1 MPKYSKS
8 LIDRYLLGEEV
19 KDVNFDELEN
29 DLDFIIAAIEQ
40 SDDKKMAFH
49 AGENVKKDINFVKY
63 IMNEYGEDVE
73 FVEQI
78 VSDYKKIHE
87 EQDDFCD
94 IFEVNI
100 LLEKFYFNL
109 GKERSDE
116 FIKYRIT
123 NHATAIRLFINLEE
137 VKFINVEH
145 IFIGYDGII
154 NYMAKVQLE
163 DYFDKELYPLEETLH
178 ERLSS
183 KENISPRKMVNTL
196 LSIIKSYDDILY
208 WYVARHIELLD
219 DLKERVSDYYK
230 RWDAVF
236 KNNVEKNE
244 GFLREKIGELLD
256 SNYELVSYE
265 TDHLTNY
272 IIKLFKEK
280 YCSNPELREVLTYD
294 SEDVETMKYYLGDN
308 ISLIDQRNINIGL
321 EIAKKIFIEGDV
333 YPDLAP
339 LLNNDNDKK
348 EGTIIDI
355 NKARTTKK

>member
-1 MPKYSKS
+1 MWIQENVEVYLQKFYSNIGK
-8 LIDRYLLGEEV
+8 DRL
-19 KDVNFDELEN
+19 
-29 DLDFIIAAIEQ
+29 
-40 SDDKKMAFH
+40 DKK
-49 AGENVKKDINFVKY
+49 
-63 IMNEYGEDVE
+63 
-73 FVEQI
+73 
-78 VSDYKKIHE
+78 
-87 EQDDFCD
+87 
-94 IFEVNI
+94 
-100 LLEKFYFNL
+100 
-109 GKERSDE
+109 RSDRLV
-116 FIKYRIT
+116 KCRMT
-123 NHATAIRLFINLEE
+123 NHAKAIKLFIHLEE

-145 IFIGYDGII
+145 VFVGYEGII

-183 KENISPRKMVNTL
+183 KENISPRKVVKTL
-196 LSIIKSYDDILY
+196 LSIIESYDDVLY

-280 YCSNPELREVLTYD
+280 YCNDQELKNVLTYD

-339 LLNNDNDKK
+339 LLNDDNDKK